1 MPKQKLT
8 VDKFVKRAN
17 KIHDSKYDY
26 SKVEYKT
33 LKSKILVGCKIHGE
47 FFTTPYRHIGQGC
60 GCKKCAFERMALGN
74 QLTTNDFVV
83 SAKKVHGDKYDYTQV
98 EYISSLEKV
107 KIICKEHG
115 EFFQTPSGHLSGY
128 GCSKCAGNYSCTL
141 SEFINKCRNVH
152 GDKYDYSKTDYFR
165 NKKKVIV
172 GCKIH
177 GDFHVTPADHI
188 NKASGCPKCA
198 NNVPTTEEFIKK
210 CQIIHG
216 NKYDYS
222 KVEYVENKK
231 KVIIGCAIHG
241 DFLQRASSHLFAK
254 CGCRKCTGGSVS
266 KIEILFLNELGI
278 PENFRQYP
286 ISGIGL
292 VDGIDINIKTIYEFL
307 GDYWHGNPKIFD
319 ANLMNKRA
327 KKTFGSLYNKT
338 FSRFDKLI
346 SRGYTIKYIWEHDW
360 KLWVKNKTGAIP
372 LIDYQ
377 PI

>member
-8 VDKFVKRAN
+8 VEEFVKRAN

-47 FFTTPYRHIGQGC
+47 FFTTPYRHTVQGC
-60 GCKKCAFERMALGN
+60 GCQKCALERTSLGN
-74 QLTTNDFVV
+74 RYTINDFVAA
-83 SAKKVHGDKYDYTQV
+83 AKKVHGDKYDYTQV
-98 EYISSLEKV
+98 EYISSSEKV

-115 EFFQTPSGHLSGY
+115 EFSQAPSGHLSGY
-128 GCSKCAGNYSCTL
+128 GCSKCAGNYRCVL
-141 SEFINKCRNVH
+141 SEFVSKCRDVH
-152 GDKYDYSKTDYFR
+152 GDKYDYSKADYIR

-177 GDFHVTPADHI
+177 GDFCVTPADHI
-188 NKASGCPKCA
+188 NKASGCPKC
-198 NNVPTTEEFIKK
+198 
-210 CQIIHG
+210 G
-216 NKYDYS
+216 N
-222 KVEYVENKK
+222 
-231 KVIIGCAIHG
+231 
-241 DFLQRASSHLFAK
+241 R
-254 CGCRKCTGGSVS
+254 SVS
-266 KIEILFLNELGI
+266 KLEILFLNELGI

-286 ISGIGL
+286 ISGIGQ
-292 VDGIDINIKTIYEFL
+292 VDGIDINIKIIYEFL

-319 ANLMNKRA
+319 ANLMNKTT

-346 SRGYTIKYIWEHDW
+346 SRGYTIKYIWEYDW
-360 KLWVKNKTGAIP
+360 ELWVKNKTGAIP

-377 PI
+377 PM